1 MRSGSLIEP
10 PEDNARFYL
19 EAARQTIADD
29 PAVKETERA
38 LQKELLAR
46 AGAAASAGNAGETER
61 WLANADASG
70 APRAEMTSIRRMLQ
84 DTLIGARADKVSGVA
99 QSFNTALAANKL
111 LQPADGSAKRYYLTL
126 LETDAANPAVAT
138 ARQGLGNAY
147 LRELR
152 SALGR
157 GDVAAADAWLIEA
170 RMISF
175 SSGDLSAAETELA
188 AARDSAAQ
196 RSSIVSASS
205 LDRIEYVAPKFP
217 PTAGRNRS
225 MSGWVELEFTVASD
239 GATRDIVVTNSSPR
253 RVFDSSAVN
262 AVAQWRYK
270 PVMRAGKAVDQRAAV
285 RIRFTE
291 E

>member
-1 MRSGSLIEP
+1 
-10 PEDNARFYL
+10 
-19 EAARQTIADD
+19 
-29 PAVKETERA
+29 VKETERA

-46 AGAAASAGNAGETER
+46 AGAAASAGNAAETER
-61 WLANADASG
+61 WLANADSTG
-70 APRAEMTSIRRMLQ
+70 APRQEMTSIRRMLQ
-84 DTLIGARADKVSGVA
+84 DNLIGARADKINGLS
-99 QSFNTALAANKL
+99 QSFNAALAANRL
-111 LQPADGSAKRYYLTL
+111 LQPEDGSAKHYYFTL
-126 LETDAANPAVAT
+126 LETEAASPAVGS

-157 GDVAAADAWLIEA
+157 GDIASADAWLIEA
-170 RMISF
+170 RTISF
-175 SSGDLSAAETELA
+175 TSAELNTAESELA

-196 RSSIVSASS
+196 RASIVSASS

-217 PTAGRNRS
+217 PTAGRNRNLN
-225 MSGWVELEFTVASD
+225 GWVELEFTVGTN
-239 GATRDIVVTNSSPR
+239 GATRDIVVTNSNPR

-270 PVMRAGKAVDQRAAV
+270 PVVRAGKAVDQRAAV